1 MENNIKKTKK
11 RNQQRLVYVMAV
23 IAFILIII
31 SAVYAI
37 KQICAGIKNSQTVPA
52 IVEVYPTE
60 KPIHEKI
67 ITITPGP
74 MPGKENHKTNKN
86 NKSTEIEEENIF
98 TYLQGPKSWKERISW
113 SGPWGKRFYDGGSFG
128 GFGCGLC
135 CLANVY
141 STFSSGRCTPV
152 DMYKFTRKK
161 TGYSGGGA
169 IAWEYMDTALNKLGF
184 NTSLKL
190 KPKSYKNFKK
200 QITNAKCSIVLISSN
215 NSKCYWKNTPGHY
228 VTIFLYDKKSDTVFL
243 ADSGNPSHNRKRIE
257 LRKIY
262 KSLKTE
268 SEWQYLNIG
277 RYNKSSDIWKHQ
289 RLNKRWSVPEYIG

>member
-1 MENNIKKTKK
+1 MGNNIKK
-11 RNQQRLVYVMAV
+11 RNQQRLIYIIAV

-37 KQICAGIKNSQTVPA
+37 GQIYTGIKSTQAVNTIA
-52 IVEVYPTE
+52 EVIATQEPL
-60 KPIHEKI
+60 HENI
-67 ITITPGP
+67 ITVTTEPL
-74 MPGKENHKTNKN
+74 PGKKNHKTDGNTK
-86 NKSTEIEEENIF
+86 TTDEENIF

-113 SGPWGKRFYDGGSFG
+113 SGPWGKEFYDGGSFG

-152 DMYKFTRKK
+152 DMYKFARTK

-184 NTSLKL
+184 NTALRR
-190 KPKSYKNFKK
+190 KPQSYKNFKK
-200 QITNAKCSIVLISSN
+200 QVANAKCSIVLISSN
-215 NSKCYWKNTPGHY
+215 NSKCYWRNTPGHY
-228 VTIFLYDKKSDTVFL
+228 VTIFLYDKKSGTVFL

-277 RYNKSSDIWKHQ
+277 SYNKNSDIWKHR
-289 RLNKRWSVPEYIG
+289 RLNKRWSRPEYIG